1 VSELSVPAAGADGQQ
16 PAEESAPAARSDNE
30 RRSLAE
36 ATLRYLVEQLADHPE
51 EVRIETDH
59 HAGGARC
66 RVQVGPGDMG
76 RVIGRRGRTAQ
87 AIRTVVRVAGA
98 RDGAT
103 ATAVEFE
110 DR

>member
-1 VSELSVPAAGADGQQ
+1 MSDPSVSPASVDGQQ
-16 PAEESAPAARSDNE
+16 PVEAPAPGSPSGQPGRS
-30 RRSLAE
+30 RAE

-51 EVRIETDH
+51 EIRVEADH
-59 HAGGARC
+59 DATGARF
-66 RVQVGPGDMG
+66 RVQVGPDDMG

-98 RDGAT
+98 RDGVSAT
-103 ATAVEFE
+103 SVEFE